1 MELNK
6 MLPKDIIKYV
16 KSITEEEA
24 ISLLDSNLSNDKFK
38 LVFFNLSNE
47 TKMKLLDDNDLLSK
61 IVEILK
67 EGLKAKILKNFSDE
81 FVVKLFTKINSEDI
95 KYLSKSL
102 DEERLIKITQKLEK
116 ISVDE
121 LLKESN
127 PYKMEIYKKY
137 KLNIKIKKVDEQLVI
152 DNQYSLPYEFVSKL
166 NDTRINK
173 LIKMAKEGN
182 PNSSDSVIF
191 VTVIKMYSIFGYD
204 NSFKILQN
212 KFTYRTDASIKRVA
226 ADNFVDQR
234 RQFRIDNQHL
244 FYSYDLATKALNALK
259 SENYEFFIPYCRD
272 LTDTA
277 IGNFIN
283 NLKVIYREFSETND
297 EDKLREIFEALFKTE
312 ITERERLLKEKYI
325 NNFYTHYR
333 NIEKREKIHI
343 EELYEILE
351 DVDIKRFKLNEK
363 GIIIIDKALNDFL
376 LGNTKSDN
384 DALLRLVINKDAFG
398 LNDTLAD
405 VINDFSRI
413 SHIIYRNNNLSL
425 KSILDIID
433 VCKAK
438 SFSLMPNE
446 EGMTLDVISKIM
458 KSSKHCTEPKE
469 EIFRRTRKL
478 YVESKSKVGASIPLV
493 SGMSKDSIKYSFI
506 EFGNANAFTLGI
518 DAGCCLKVGGKGE
531 EFLEYLVKSPH
542 ALIVT
547 LTLETGELYI
557 CPFIRNGNAIFG
569 NGIDPMPKDESTSY
583 KLLEAL
589 KEACETILLSST
601 LDETIEFATITD
613 LHQEEFLRKQNLKE
627 FKVNT
632 YLPIK
637 ASFYSDY
644 HKKDKITYIISSLVQ
659 NPEFNPYEPQKLFYE
674 ARKEPFVFD
683 SSNNDKERIE
693 QLINSINFT
702 SIDYQNNLTD
712 KQKNSMKRN
721 YKSLN
726 VEDYNYIIGSKDW
739 FIAINDM
746 EVISRILPY
755 DKRAR
760 DEYFMAFQ
768 DIREKYS
775 DTKRR

>member
-6 MLPKDIIKYV
+6 MLPKDIIKYI

-24 ISLLDSNLSNDKFK
+24 ILLLNANLSNDKFK

-47 TKMKLLDDNDLLSK
+47 SKIKLLDDNDILSK

-67 EGLKAKILKNFSDE
+67 EGVKTKILKNFSDD
-81 FVVKLFTKINSEDI
+81 FITKLFTKIDTEDI
-95 KYLSKSL
+95 KYLSRAL
-102 DEERLIKITQKLEK
+102 DEERLLKITENLEK

-137 KLNIKIKKVDEQLVI
+137 NLNIKVNRVDDELFI
-152 DNQYSLPYEFVSKL
+152 DNQYRLPYEFVSKL
-166 NDTRINK
+166 NDTRIKK
-173 LIKMAKEGN
+173 LIKMAKDEN
-182 PNSSDSVIF
+182 PNSNDSIIF

-212 KFTYRTDASIKRVA
+212 KFTYRTDASIKRIA

-259 SENYEFFIPYCRD
+259 NEDYKFFIPYCRD
-272 LTDTA
+272 LTNVEID
-277 IGNFIN
+277 NFIN
-283 NLKVIYREFSETND
+283 NLKVIYKEFSETGD
-297 EDKLREIFEALFKTE
+297 EDKLREIFEALLKTE
-312 ITERERLLKEKYI
+312 IIERERLLKEKYI
-325 NNFYTHYR
+325 NNFYKHYTS
-333 NIEKREKIHI
+333 IEKRGKIHI

-351 DVDIKRFKLNEK
+351 DVDIKKFKIDEK

-425 KSILDIID
+425 NSILDIID

-446 EGMTLDVISKIM
+446 EEMTLEVISKIM

-469 EIFRRTRKL
+469 EIFRRIRKL
-478 YVESKSKVGASIPLV
+478 YVESKSKVAASIPLV
-493 SGMSKDSIKYSFI
+493 SGVSKNGIKYSFI
-506 EFGNANAFTLGI
+506 EFGNANLFTLGI

-542 ALIVT
+542 AIVIT

-569 NGIDPMPKDESTSY
+569 NGIDPMPKDEITSHN
-583 KLLEAL
+583 LLEAL
-589 KEACETILLSST
+589 KEACESILLNST

-644 HKKDKITYIISSLVQ
+644 HKKDKKTYIISSLVE
-659 NPEFNPYEPQKLFYE
+659 NPEFNPYEPKELFYE
-674 ARKEPFVFD
+674 TRKEPFVFD
-683 SSNNDKERIE
+683 SSNGDKERIE

-702 SIDYQNNLTD
+702 FIDYQNNLTD

-721 YKSLN
+721 YKRLN
-726 VEDYNYIIGSKDW
+726 ADDYNYIIGSKDW

-760 DEYFMAFQ
+760 DEYFIAFQ